1 MTIEEIADGEVSPYL
16 TDYVEPGSELEFR
29 GPIGGYFAWTP
40 AEAGPLLLVAG
51 GSGIAPL
58 MSMLRQRRDL
68 GLSNPATLLAS
79 WRSVEEIIFRGYL
92 AAGLAQASDGR
103 PRPRVVIW
111 SGVIAASL
119 GFALLHPF
127 LWHWDEAGFVLR
139 LDAKGWFS
147 SAAAFATSLWL
158 YVARLAPWNPGHS
171 LLPCFVGHGGK
182 NLGVLAIKH
191 AQGFVTG
198 WFIAVDGALDKDS
211 DFV

>member
-1 MTIEEIADGEVSPYL
+1 MTQP
-16 TDYVEPGSELEFR
+16 
-29 GPIGGYFAWTP
+29 W
-40 AEAGPLLLVAG
+40 LLLVMTGAG
-51 GSGIAPL
+51 LYVLRLWLGDRKAHRRNEASAHSLPGAVDAPL
-58 MSMLRQRRDL
+58 AASVIALGGTLVLLSAETWLEKKL
-68 GLSNPATLLAS
+68 GLAGQQSHLTWLFGLY
-79 WRSVEEIIFRGYL
+79 SVTAAPVIEEIIFRGYL
-92 AAGLAQASDGR
+92 ATGLAQASDGR

-111 SGVIAASL
+111 SGVIAASV

-127 LWHWDEAGFVLR
+127 LWHWGEAGFGLT

-182 NLGVLAIKH
+182 NLGVLVIKH

-198 WFIAVDGALDKDS
+198 WF
-211 DFV
+211 